1 MQARPVQGV
10 NPDRL
15 DIMAQKSSPSPA
27 ARFFGNDD
35 WDAPAEQHTPAP
47 AAGTE
52 DPGLSTAALEESVRP
67 RSLDD
72 FIGQEEL
79 RANLR
84 VYLGAAR
91 ERGCALDHTLFYG
104 NPGLGKTTLAQIMA
118 AELGVN
124 LVCTSGPVLERSG
137 DLAAILTNLS
147 RNDILFV
154 DVTFY
159 YLSCICCV
167 CIH

>member
-1 MQARPVQGV
+1 MQARPVQGA

-72 FIGQEEL
+72 FII
-79 RANLR
+79 R
-84 VYLGAAR
+84 
-91 ERGCALDHTLFYG
+91 
-104 NPGLGKTTLAQIMA
+104 
-118 AELGVN
+118 
-124 LVCTSGPVLERSG
+124 PVFTKIHG
-137 DLAAILTNLS
+137 ILTPLLS
-147 RNDILFV
+147 DNVLPFSYFTYFFPDKIII
-154 DVTFY
+154 VT
-159 YLSCICCV
+159 SV
-167 CIH
+167 K

>member
-1 MQARPVQGV
+1 MQARPVQGA

-52 DPGLSTAALEESVRP
+52 DSGLSTAALEESVRP

-72 FIGQEEL
+72 FIGAYL
-79 RANLR
+79 RWINTGEK
-84 VYLGAAR
+84 VS
-91 ERGCALDHTLFYG
+91 DDT
-104 NPGLGKTTLAQIMA
+104 
-118 AELGVN
+118 
-124 LVCTSGPVLERSG
+124 G
-137 DLAAILTNLS
+137 DNE
-147 RNDILFV
+147 
-154 DVTFY
+154 
-159 YLSCICCV
+159 
-167 CIH
+167 

>member
-1 MQARPVQGV
+1 
-10 NPDRL
+10 
-15 DIMAQKSSPSPA
+15 MAQKSSPSPA

-67 RSLDD
+67 CSLDD

-104 NPGLGKTTLAQIMA
+104 NPGL
-118 AELGVN
+118 V
-124 LVCTSGPVLERSG
+124 
-137 DLAAILTNLS
+137 ILP
-147 RNDILFV
+147 DHFV
-154 DVTFY
+154 HNFF
-159 YLSCICCV
+159 LC
-167 CIH
+167 

>member
-1 MQARPVQGV
+1 MFPVQARPVQGA

-104 NPGLGKTTLAQIMA
+104 NPGLGKRPWPRSWLPSWASTWSAPRARAGAQ
-118 AELGVN
+118 
-124 LVCTSGPVLERSG
+124 R
-137 DLAAILTNLS
+137 
-147 RNDILFV
+147 
-154 DVTFY
+154 
-159 YLSCICCV
+159 
-167 CIH
+167 

>member
-1 MQARPVQGV
+1 MQGA

-15 DIMAQKSSPSPA
+15 DINGTEILPFPA

-118 AELGVN
+118 AELG
-124 LVCTSGPVLERSG
+124 CATWSAPRGPVLERSG
-137 DLAAILTNLS
+137 DLA
-147 RNDILFV
+147 RHPDQPVPQRPLFV
-154 DVTFY
+154 D
-159 YLSCICCV
+159 
-167 CIH
+167 